1 MSQQW
6 SKFHGGKFVVDYA
19 SERVGK
25 GKTIKFEVETL
36 DRVRR
41 YDIQFE
47 EFLPDGTPLIQN
59 LELKNWTGFWGES
72 IKSQFTKDL
81 GKMNDLGDT
90 RWIFNKKGVNQSM
103 DELRENVI
111 KNLKKADGS
120 PIDELSELFNETS
133 IRDKIL
139 NTFGESI
146 NSPIKL
152 IDELNKPDIFKQIF
166 EIVE

>member
-1 MSQQW
+1 
-6 SKFHGGKFVVDYA
+6 
-19 SERVGK
+19 
-25 GKTIKFEVETL
+25 
-36 DRVRR
+36 
-41 YDIQFE
+41 
-47 EFLPDGTPLIQN
+47 
-59 LELKNWTGFWGES
+59 
-72 IKSQFTKDL
+72 
-81 GKMNDLGDT
+81 MNDLGDVK
-90 RWIFNKKGVNQSM
+90 WIFNKKGVNQSM
-103 DELRENVI
+103 DELRQNVI

-120 PIDELSELFNETS
+120 PIDELSELFNETI